1 MPHASG
7 SRPAHAPFLP
17 PRSRAMRILVV
28 EDDPALRRSLAATL
42 REENYAVD
50 TAADGEEGVYKARE
64 GTYDAIVLDVMLPRL
79 DGWGVLDRLRPTRTT
94 PVLMLTARDAVPDR
108 VKGLDSGADDYLTK
122 PFDTGELFARLRAL
136 IRRSV
141 GRAHPRIVV
150 GDVTIDTASR
160 RVTRSDREVALTARE
175 YALLE
180 YCALHRGELVTR
192 AMLYEHLFD
201 EEEDTLS
208 NLLDVHV
215 SNLRKKLGS
224 ELITTRRGHG
234 YCIE

>member
-1 MPHASG
+1 
-7 SRPAHAPFLP
+7 
-17 PRSRAMRILVV
+17 MRILVV

-50 TAADGEEGVYKARE
+50 TAADGEEGVYKAWE

-79 DGWGVLDRLRPTRTT
+79 DGWGVLARLRPARTT

-108 VKGLDSGADDYLTK
+108 VKGLDNGADDYLTK

-141 GRAHPRIVV
+141 GRAHPRVVV
-150 GDVTIDTASR
+150 GDVVIDLAAR
-160 RVTRSDREVALTARE
+160 RVTRAELDVALTARE

-180 YCALHRGELVTR
+180 YCVLHRGAVVTR

-201 EEEDTLS
+201 EADDSLS

-224 ELITTRRGHG
+224 GLITTRRGHG